1 MRRAISDA
9 MMTAGGVL
17 VLVLALFAFD
27 RDLRTQV
34 SAELSSQP
42 PVALSNI
49 SYRAQDMARMVYVAA
64 REQTAL
70 HTPLVAFALAGGVLT
85 LFMFRT

>member
-1 MRRAISDA
+1 MKRTIKDAAI
-9 MMTAGGVL
+9 TAGGVL

-34 SAELSSQP
+34 AAELSSQP

-49 SYRAQDMARMVYVAA
+49 SYRAQDVARIVVTTV
-64 REQTAL
+64 REQTRQRTA
-70 HTPLVAFALAGGVLT
+70 LVAFACASVVLT
-85 LFMFRT
+85 VFMFRT